1 MLVKPTLKL
10 RLSMQYLNGQQCIV
24 FHEVL
29 FIEEKIAKSSVHQGE
44 ILQWKGVF
52 LIL

>member
-29 FIEEKIAKSSVHQGE
+29 FIEEKIGKSRVYTKVKFYNGKE
-44 ILQWKGVF
+44 YF
-52 LIL
+52 

>member
-29 FIEEKIAKSSVHQGE
+29 FIEEKIAKSIVYT
-44 ILQWKGVF
+44 KVKF
-52 LIL
+52 YN

>member
-1 MLVKPTLKL
+1 MLVKATLKL

-29 FIEEKIAKSSVHQGE
+29 FIEEKTAKSREYTKVKFYNGKE
-44 ILQWKGVF
+44 YF
-52 LIL
+52 